1 MSQIRIMEHII
12 RSKVL
17 IKIKSIKTII
27 KDNTINII
35 LPFLNVLTLV
45 LASKAE
51 VIDDEYNLIIPIINM
66 RIIVRL

>member
-12 RSKVL
+12 RSNVL